1 MLPFR
6 HHPSVRGNA
15 KMRKPAREALG
26 PFVRPFGLAALGVT
40 FPLVTAANADRPWVP
55 GMETLAPAIVLTVS
69 LWAMSA
75 WLHQVYVAH
84 REGAYLDVVL
94 RAMRAFAAG
103 AVVFVIVTGL
113 TKKGALS
120 PLLIGLYLAFALVL
134 LFGARLGR
142 RAVVTGAHR
151 GAHARRYDGAPTG
164 AEALGPLSPREH
176 PAQRDTP
183 ADRAREAEAPAHR
196 GARPKLPEA
205 PAAARPQGG
214 EGVLEPG
221 RVLDA
226 IRSCMD
232 EVSYTP
238 GDPNVLSMTKYV
250 HDGLA
255 REAAARARPL
265 DGERGTGFARVD
277 EGEETVLRING
288 ILDAVS
294 ARDVRPTVEALIAE
308 NVRSIRVDLSALRLI
323 DSTGVG
329 LIVGLFKRS
338 RTFGGSVR
346 VSGLKDQPLAI
357 FRLLRLDRIF
367 DLQ

>member
-1 MLPFR
+1 
-6 HHPSVRGNA
+6 
-15 KMRKPAREALG
+15 MRKPAREALG
-26 PFVRPFGLAALGVT
+26 PFVRPFVLAALGVA
-40 FPLVTAANADRPWVP
+40 FPLVTAANADGPWVP

-103 AVVFVIVTGL
+103 AVVFVVVAGL
-113 TKKGALS
+113 TKQGALP
-120 PLLIGLYLAFALVL
+120 PLLTGLYLAFALAL

-142 RAVVTGAHR
+142 RAVVTGANR
-151 GAHARRYDGAPTG
+151 GAHARRYDGAPGG
-164 AEALGPLSPREH
+164 AEALGSLAPRED
-176 PAQRDTP
+176 PARHDTP
-183 ADRAREAEAPAHR
+183 VDLVRTREAEAPAHV
-196 GARPKLPEA
+196 GT
-205 PAAARPQGG
+205 RPQARGPAVAPRPQDG
-214 EGVLEPG
+214 EGVLQPA

-226 IRSCMD
+226 VRSCMD
-232 EVSYTP
+232 EVTYTP
-238 GDPNVLSMTKYV
+238 GNPNVLSMTKYV
-250 HDGLA
+250 HDGRA
-255 REAAARARPL
+255 PEAAARRPL

-277 EGEETVLRING
+277 EGEETVLHIRG

-294 ARDVRPTVEALIAE
+294 AQDVRPTIEALIAE
-308 NVRSIRVDLSALRLI
+308 NVRTIRVDLSALRLI

-338 RTFGGSVR
+338 RTFGGKVH